1 MKQYKCVILPSV
13 TVVKDEKDKNVV
25 SCPTEDEAIEY
36 IRGLEEDKKEQEG
49 SQ

>member
-1 MKQYKCVILPSV
+1 MKQYKCVILPAE
-13 TVVKDEKDKNVV
+13 TVVKDENDKKVV

-36 IRGLEEDKKEQEG
+36 IRELEEEKKEHEG

>member
-1 MKQYKCVILPSV
+1 MKKYKCVILPSE
-13 TVVKDEKDKNVV
+13 TVIEDENGKKVV

-36 IRGLEEDKKEQEG
+36 IREVEEDKEEQKS